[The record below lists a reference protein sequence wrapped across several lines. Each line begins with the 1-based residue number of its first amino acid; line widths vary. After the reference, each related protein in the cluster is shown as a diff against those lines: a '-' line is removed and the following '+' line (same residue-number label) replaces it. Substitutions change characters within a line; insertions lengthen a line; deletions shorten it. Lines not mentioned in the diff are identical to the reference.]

1 MISPWLRILLGY
13 LIAPLL
19 APATYLAVAWVTGGF
34 LSFDLALLYGEFAY
48 AASLIA
54 APTLVLLAHIGWD
67 SLHDFIVF
75 GFLMGFIGGS
85 IPADK
90 PLGLSLMPL
99 LAFYGLCGAV
109 IAAGFWAIA
118 RPKRESA

>member
-1 MISPWLRILLGY
+1 MVSPWSRILLGY

-19 APATYLAVAWVTGGF
+19 APATYLAFAWATGGF
-34 LSFDLALLYGEFAY
+34 LSFDLALQYGEFAY

-54 APTLVLLAHIGWD
+54 VPAFLLLAHIGWD

-85 IPADK
+85 IPAEK

-99 LAFYGLCGAV
+99 LAFYGLCGA
-109 IAAGFWAIA
+109 AASAGFWAIA
-118 RPKRESA
+118 RPKKEAR